1 MKIVIAGAGDVGSHL
16 AKLLSDEEQDI
27 LVIDPNQ
34 EKVNILDANY
44 NLMTLAG
51 QPTSF
56 STLREAQVGSCDL
69 FIGVTPYE
77 TDNITACAIAKQLG
91 AKHTVGRIDSYD
103 LMRPENKQSV
113 KQMGI
118 DSLIYPE
125 FVAAQEII
133 SALQRSWVRNWFEL
147 HNGEI
152 IVVGVKLRT
161 NAPITGMQLKE
172 FASKQHNFHVSAI
185 KRAHEIIIPRGD
197 DRMIVGDILYFTTT
211 RDHVDELIDLCGKTW
226 YKIRRVMIM
235 GGSKIAIRL
244 ARMAADQFKIKI
256 IEDDLDLCRRLPQM
270 CPGVEIVHGDAR
282 DIDLLTE
289 EGIDETDAF
298 IALTDSSES
307 NVLTCLTAKE
317 LGVKKTIAEVENL
330 HFISQAEGLNIGT
343 IINKKLLASS
353 SIFQLLLDADSSTP
367 RCLALSDAEVAEIE
381 ARPGSK
387 ITKAPVKDLNLSRDM
402 TIAGLIRDNKG
413 MLVTGNTLIKAGD
426 HVVVFCLAGSL
437 HKVERLFS

>member
-147 HNGEI
+147 HNGAI
-152 IVVGVKLRT
+152 ILAGVKLRQG
-161 NAPITGMQLKE
+161 APIT
-172 FASKQHNFHVSAI
+172 
-185 KRAHEIIIPRGD
+185 
-197 DRMIVGDILYFTTT
+197 
-211 RDHVDELIDLCGKTW
+211 
-226 YKIRRVMIM
+226 
-235 GGSKIAIRL
+235 
-244 ARMAADQFKIKI
+244 
-256 IEDDLDLCRRLPQM
+256 
-270 CPGVEIVHGDAR
+270 
-282 DIDLLTE
+282 
-289 EGIDETDAF
+289 
-298 IALTDSSES
+298 
-307 NVLTCLTAKE
+307 
-317 LGVKKTIAEVENL
+317 
-330 HFISQAEGLNIGT
+330 
-343 IINKKLLASS
+343 
-353 SIFQLLLDADSSTP
+353 
-367 RCLALSDAEVAEIE
+367 
-381 ARPGSK
+381 
-387 ITKAPVKDLNLSRDM
+387 
-402 TIAGLIRDNKG
+402 
-413 MLVTGNTLIKAGD
+413 
-426 HVVVFCLAGSL
+426 
-437 HKVERLFS
+437 